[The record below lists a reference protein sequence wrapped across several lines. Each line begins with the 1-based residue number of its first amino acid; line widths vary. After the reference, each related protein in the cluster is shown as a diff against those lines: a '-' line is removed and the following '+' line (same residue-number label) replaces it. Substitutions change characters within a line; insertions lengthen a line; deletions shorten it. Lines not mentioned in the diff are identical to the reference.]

1 MADYTTQVKSI
12 CEFYAGRD
20 SAGSFSDINN
30 IISKARTHI
39 FTEDYPIYAGGD
51 KAALETKILKHY
63 YMREIG
69 FETVGLWKHFLNTRM
84 IEIMPYYVN
93 YMAQGVNSFNPE
105 GTINLTKI
113 YNETVNDSGNS
124 SDTHE
129 INTTT
134 TTEYGRGTT
143 RTGSERVDDDT
154 TRTPRL
160 LHTDKYSDT
169 PQNEL
174 TDVENGRYLT
184 NYRAIAD
191 NGDETINVDR
201 TVEYQNV
208 KDQDSGRDVV
218 TDGGNTTDTN
228 LYGKNIIRDTTDT
241 TTGITSMH
249 EYLDIK
255 AKVLEL
261 IVNVDMMIISDLSDL
276 FMRIY

>member
-1 MADYTTQVKSI
+1 MADYTTQVRSI
-12 CEFYAGRD
+12 CEFYAGK
-20 SAGSFSDINN
+20 SSSGGYEDINA
-30 IISKARTHI
+30 IIAAARPKI
-39 FTEDYPIYAGGD
+39 FTETYPIYDGGD
-51 KAALETKILKHY
+51 RAALETKILKHY

-105 GTINLTKI
+105 GTIDLTRI

-143 RTGSERVDDDT
+143 RTGSEVVDDDT
-154 TRTPRL
+154 TRTPEL
-160 LHTDKYSDT
+160 VHKDKYSDT

-174 TDVENGRYLT
+174 SDVENSRYLT
-184 NYRAIAD
+184 NYRSIED
-191 NGDETINVDR
+191 GGSETINVDR
-201 TVEYQNV
+201 TVNYNNV
-208 KDQDSGRDVV
+208 KDQDSGRDVI

-241 TTGITSMH
+241 TTGITSMR
-249 EYLDIK
+249 EYLEIK

>member
-1 MADYTTQVKSI
+1 MADYTTQVRSI
-12 CEFYAGRD
+12 CEFYAGK
-20 SAGSFSDINN
+20 SSSGGYEDINAV
-30 IISKARTHI
+30 IAAARPKI
-39 FTEDYPIYAGGD
+39 FTETYPIYDGGD
-51 KAALETKILKHY
+51 RAALETKILKHY

-105 GTINLTKI
+105 GTIDLKRI
-113 YNETVNDSGNS
+113 YKENVSDTGNS
-124 SDTHE
+124 TDTHE
-129 INTTT
+129 IDTTT

-184 NYRAIAD
+184 NYRAVAD

-218 TDGGNTTDTN
+218 TDDGTNTTTN
-228 LYGKNIIRDTTDT
+228 LYGKKIVRDTEDT
-241 TTGITSMH
+241 SSGITSMR
-249 EYLDIK
+249 EYLEIK